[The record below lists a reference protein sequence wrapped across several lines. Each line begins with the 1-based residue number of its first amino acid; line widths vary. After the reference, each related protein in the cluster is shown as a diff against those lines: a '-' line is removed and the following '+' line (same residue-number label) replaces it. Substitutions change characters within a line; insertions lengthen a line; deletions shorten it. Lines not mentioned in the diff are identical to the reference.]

1 MASAERVRERFAV
14 ELWKSRGPKRRS
26 AEARIGLTD
35 AHTAGVGAG
44 ATVNGEG
51 ASLGLWVWVDP
62 KMAKSDRVIQH
73 ASGLDASWDR
83 GVHAWVPIG
92 AYRPLDGFTGCD
104 DANAWLCTRLGELKN
119 AGVLDLVDEL
129 NRMG

>member
-1 MASAERVRERFAV
+1 
-14 ELWKSRGPKRRS
+14 
-26 AEARIGLTD
+26 LTD

-51 ASLGLWVWVDP
+51 ASLGLW
-62 KMAKSDRVIQH
+62 
-73 ASGLDASWDR
+73 
-83 GVHAWVPIG
+83 
-92 AYRPLDGFTGCD
+92 
-104 DANAWLCTRLGELKN
+104 GELKN